1 MHCSH
6 VSRCRILCAYG
17 NEHSVSRT
25 HDIFFSKLSGY
36 SLFIEG
42 FSRSHETAGF
52 PNYDT
57 AKLLVKQASLD

>member
-1 MHCSH
+1 MSD
-6 VSRCRILCAYG
+6 SCAYG
-17 NEHSVSRT
+17 NEHSGSIT
-25 HDIFFSKLSGY
+25 HEIFFSNLSDY

-57 AKLLVKQASLD
+57 AKLLVKQASPD